1 MNKKIIS
8 KKVVA
13 MCLVAIMAITMF
25 PVTSFAKSP
34 TIDTQAQ
41 ELTIGKN
48 QLKMYDYNSNVDTL
62 LGSFT
67 APESGKY
74 NFKVINNGDEAWK
87 CYLLNEDME
96 AIANSGFFV
105 IQNNGNASFTNWSLP
120 KGHKYYFY
128 IESSVSSADLLA
140 AKIEIKRV
148 QDSKPTLNKTA
159 TSLKENN
166 KVTLKLK
173 NNKKKIVWVSSDKS
187 IATVSSKG
195 VVTAKKKGTAYVYAI
210 VGSKAYK
217 CKVAVYN

>member
-1 MNKKIIS
+1 MNKKTIS

-13 MCLVAIMAITMF
+13 MCLVTIMAITAF
-25 PVTSFAKSP
+25 PVTSFAKRP

-48 QLKMYDYNSNVDTL
+48 QLKMYDYDSNVDTL

-67 APESGKY
+67 APENGKY
-74 NFKVINNGDEAWK
+74 NFNITNNGTSSMF
-87 CYLLNEDME
+87 CYLLNEDL
-96 AIANSGFFV
+96 ASVSSSTCLYSNDST
-105 IQNNGNASFTNWSLP
+105 SFTNWSLQ
-120 KGHKYYFY
+120 KGHTYYFY
-128 IESSVSSADLLA
+128 IDAASTQLVA

-159 TSLKENN
+159 TSLKENS

>member
-13 MCLVAIMAITMF
+13 MCLAVIMIIVVL
-25 PVTSFAKSP
+25 PVTSYAKTP
-34 TIDTQAQ
+34 TVDTVAQ
-41 ELTIGKN
+41 EFTIGTN
-48 QLKMYDYNSNVDTL
+48 QLTLKNYDSFNQTA
-62 LGSFT
+62 LGCFT

-74 NFKVINNGDEAWK
+74 SFNVVNNGSERYHY
-87 CYLLNEDME
+87 YLLNENMAQLE
-96 AIANSGFFV
+96 YCQMNPHESYNYQIY
-105 IQNNGNASFTNWSLP
+105 SLK
-120 KGHKYYFY
+120 KGEKIYFY
-128 IESSVSSADLLA
+128 IEGYVFLDNEVLA
-140 AKIEIKRV
+140 GKFTIKKV
-148 QDSKPTLNKTA
+148 EESKPTLSKTA
-159 TSLKENN
+159 VSVKQNS

>member
-13 MCLVAIMAITMF
+13 MCLVAITMF

-67 APESGKY
+67 APENGKY
-74 NFKVINNGDEAWK
+74 NFNITNNGNDTVH
-87 CYLLNEDME
+87 CYLLNEDLAEVSRYTWLRSNESM
-96 AIANSGFFV
+96 
-105 IQNNGNASFTNWSLP
+105 SFTNWSLQ
-120 KGHKYYFY
+120 KGHKYYFF
-128 IESSVSSADLLA
+128 IDSGNTSLLA

-159 TSLKENN
+159 TSLKENS

>member
-1 MNKKIIS
+1 M
-8 KKVVA
+8 
-13 MCLVAIMAITMF
+13 
-25 PVTSFAKSP
+25 
-34 TIDTQAQ
+34 
-41 ELTIGKN
+41 
-48 QLKMYDYNSNVDTL
+48 KMYDYNSNVDTL

-74 NFKVINNGDEAWK
+74 NFKVINNGDETWK
-87 CYLLNEDME
+87 CCLLNEDME
-96 AIANSGFFV
+96 EIANSGFLV

-128 IESSVSSADLLA
+128 IETSGSSADLLA

-159 TSLKENN
+159 TSLKENS

>member
-48 QLKMYDYNSNVDTL
+48 QLKMYDYDSNVDTL

-67 APESGKY
+67 APENGKY
-74 NFKVINNGDEAWK
+74 NFNITNNGNYTVD
-87 CYLLNEDME
+87 CYLLNEDLAE
-96 AIANSGFFV
+96 VSRYTWLNS
-105 IQNNGNASFTNWSLP
+105 NESTSFKNWSLQ

-128 IESSVSSADLLA
+128 IASVDTSLLA

-148 QDSKPTLNKTA
+148 QNSKPTLNKTA
-159 TSLKENN
+159 TSLKENS

>member
-1 MNKKIIS
+1 MNKKTIS

-13 MCLVAIMAITMF
+13 MCLVTIMAITAF
-25 PVTSFAKSP
+25 PVTSFAKRP

-48 QLKMYDYNSNVDTL
+48 QLKMYDYDSNVDTL

-67 APESGKY
+67 APENGKY
-74 NFKVINNGDEAWK
+74 NFNITNNGNDTVD
-87 CYLLNEDME
+87 CYLLNEDLAE
-96 AIANSGFFV
+96 VSRYTYLHS
-105 IQNNGNASFTNWSLP
+105 NGSISFKNWSLQ

-128 IESSVSSADLLA
+128 IASSDTSLLA
-140 AKIEIKRV
+140 VKIEIKRV

-159 TSLKENN
+159 TSLKENS

>member
-1 MNKKIIS
+1 
-8 KKVVA
+8 
-13 MCLVAIMAITMF
+13 MAITTY

-48 QLKMYDYNSNVDTL
+48 QLKMYDYDSSVDTM

-74 NFKVINNGDEAWK
+74 NFNVINNGNETWK

-96 AIANSGFFV
+96 EIANSGFFV
-105 IQNNGNASFTNWSLP
+105 IQNNGSASFTNWSLP

-128 IESSVSSADLLA
+128 IETSGGADLLA

-148 QDSKPTLNKTA
+148 QDSKPALNKTV
-159 TSLKENN
+159 TSLKKNS

-195 VVTAKKKGTAYVYAI
+195 VVKAKKKGTVYIYAI

>member
-1 MNKKIIS
+1 MDKKSIL
-8 KKVVA
+8 KKGIA
-13 MCLVAIMAITMF
+13 LCLVLFIGITGF
-25 PVTSFAKSP
+25 PVKSFAAAP

-48 QLKMYDYNSNVDTL
+48 QLKFYDYDAGKDTL
-62 LGSFT
+62 LGSFI

-74 NFKVINNGDEAWK
+74 NFNVVNNGNHMWQ
-87 CYLLNEDME
+87 CIFLNEDLE
-96 AIANSGFFV
+96 QIGCSSWTNK
-105 IQNNGNASFTNWSLP
+105 NGSTQFTNWSLQ
-120 KGHKYYFY
+120 KDHKYYFY
-128 IESSVSSADLLA
+128 INSESTDLLA
-140 AKIEIKRV
+140 AKIDIKRV
-148 QDSKPTLNKTA
+148 QDSKATLNKTA
-159 TSLKENN
+159 TSLKENS